1 MRPRVS
7 LEIDTALARDAKDG
21 PFAGGEFGEGFL
33 AETTDRL
40 AALASGD
47 DHAGRPEAPKVP
59 RDERLRQADVGDQF
73 RDGRLALGQAPDDP
87 QAVDVGH
94 DLVEGAELAELFGLG
109 DGCGDRAAD
118 PGW

>member
-1 MRPRVS
+1 MRPGVS

-33 AETTDRL
+33 AEATDRL

-47 DHAGRPEAPKVP
+47 DDTGRPKPPEVP
-59 RDERLRQADVGDQF
+59 RDERLRQSDMGDEF
-73 RDGRLALGQAPDDP
+73 RDGRFALGQAPHDA

-94 DLVEGAELAELFGLG
+94 DLVEGAKLAELFGLG
-109 DGCGDRAAD
+109 DRGGDRAAD